1 MLPPA
6 PSHRLLIVTDAWLP
20 QVNGVVRTLTT
31 VVAELRAMGHVVEV
45 IAPDRFRTIPCP
57 TYADIPLALLPRRR
71 LVRMIE
77 AFRPDALH
85 IATEGPLGMAAR
97 SWAKRTGF
105 AFTTAFHTR
114 FAEYIKARTGF
125 PVRPVYAWMRR
136 FHGAAQGT
144 MVATQSLRDE
154 LTARGFR
161 NIRPWSRGV
170 DLDLFRPEPREDWGL
185 PRPVFLYVGRVAVEK
200 NIGAFLDLDLPGS
213 KVVVGG
219 GPILS
224 RLRREYP
231 DVLFTGPRY
240 GEALARAYAG
250 ADVFVF
256 PSLTDTFGL
265 VLLEAL
271 ACGTPVAAF
280 PVTGTDRRARRCARQ
295 DRCGERRSAGR
306 GAGGADRRSRGVP
319 RARGALF
326 VARVR
331 RGVPVASGAAGGNV
345 AGLTECAAR
354 LFLQVRD
361 RIVGVED
368 PTDLLRRIPYRSG
381 RHEVTDLVVPVT
393 IVDRRIGEFQ
403 CRLHQGSLV

>member
-6 PSHRLLIVTDAWLP
+6 PSHRIMIVTDAWLP

-45 IAPDRFRTIPCP
+45 ISPDLFRTIPCP
-57 TYADIPLALLPRRR
+57 TYSDIPLALLPRRS

-77 AFRPDALH
+77 AFQPEALH

-105 AFTTAFHTR
+105 GFTTAFHTR
-114 FAEYIKARTGF
+114 FAEYVKARTGL
-125 PVRPVYAWMRR
+125 PGRPLYAWMRR
-136 FHGAAQGT
+136 FHSAAQGT

-154 LTARGFR
+154 LAVRGFR

-170 DLDLFRPEPREDWGL
+170 DLDLFKPQPREDWGL
-185 PRPVFLYVGRVAVEK
+185 PRPVFLCVGRVAVEK

-280 PVTGTDRRARRCARQ
+280 PVTGPIDVLADAQGMVGAVDADLRAAALAALAG
-295 DRCGERRSAGR
+295 DRSACR
-306 GAGGADRRSRGVP
+306 AHAERYSWRACAEVFLSHLVPLAGAS
-319 RARGALF
+319 
-326 VARVR
+326 
-331 RGVPVASGAAGGNV
+331 
-345 AGLTECAAR
+345 
-354 LFLQVRD
+354 
-361 RIVGVED
+361 
-368 PTDLLRRIPYRSG
+368 
-381 RHEVTDLVVPVT
+381 
-393 IVDRRIGEFQ
+393 
-403 CRLHQGSLV
+403 